1 MVLFVGRVFYFLRNE
16 FMTFQKFVTGFDG
29 VNFITELVEDVL
41 KDNDDK
47 VKLILLAQFRPWFI
61 LGFFLLFIFVA
72 SNLINEIKLIFLVCF
87 SIRQDLTTL
96 HDLCQKGKFKFKI
109 GYIEVSFIIVSS
121 DCLEHQ
127 ISAGEKV
134 TLHV

>member
-1 MVLFVGRVFYFLRNE
+1 MVLVVSHVFYFLRNE

-47 VKLILLAQFRPWFI
+47 VKLSSG
-61 LGFFLLFIFVA
+61 LGFFLLFIIVA
-72 SNLINEIKLIFLVCF
+72 ANLINEIKLIFIVCF

-96 HDLCQKGKFKFKI
+96 HDLCQ
-109 GYIEVSFIIVSS
+109 ER
-121 DCLEHQ
+121 
-127 ISAGEKV
+127 
-134 TLHV
+134 

>member
-47 VKLILLAQFRPWFI
+47 VKLSSG